1 MAQSKDYGWEQKESE
16 DAILGEVKVMIL
28 YRRRS
33 SLGFRVAISGFLNLE
48 KYNREILNCKLL
60 K

>member
-28 YRRRS
+28 YHRS
-33 SLGFRVAISGFLNLE
+33 SLAFRVAISGFLNLE